1 MENLTGIGNKIII
14 CIKVL
19 VLLCCTVISGYGIL
33 NAPESEQAKLEQ
45 ELKHNEQVLQQTN
58 STFQVKAGALKR
70 KDGKAERRITVIGD
84 SVFLG
89 AAPAFTKIQKNVI
102 VDAKVSRQ
110 VRHGLDIA
118 KKLNKKKKL
127 GDTVIIALGT
137 NGVFNSATGQTL
149 IDYLGADRTIY
160 WINAYGKKL
169 GCQRDVNKTIQKLA
183 KKNDNVTVISWAK
196 EGKKHPDWF
205 YQDGI
210 HLNPTGQAGFAR
222 FIKKKISAS

>member
-14 CIKVL
+14 LIKVF
-19 VLLCCTVISGYGIL
+19 VLLLCTAVSGYGIL
-33 NAPESEQAKLEQ
+33 NAPESEQTKLEQ
-45 ELKHNEQVLQQTN
+45 ELRHNEQILQQTN
-58 STFQVKAGALKR
+58 SAFQVKASALKR
-70 KDGKAERRITVIGD
+70 KDGKTERRITVIGD

-89 AAPAFTKIQKNVI
+89 AAPSFAKIQKNVI

-110 VRHGLDIA
+110 VRHGLEIA

-137 NGVFNSATGQTL
+137 NGVFNSATGQAL
-149 IDYLGADRTIY
+149 IDYLGTDRTIY
-160 WINAYGKKL
+160 WINAYGKNL

-183 KKNDNVTVISWAK
+183 KKNDNVSVISWAK

-210 HLNPTGQAGFAR
+210 HLNPTGQIGYAR
-222 FIKKKISAS
+222 FIKKKIS